1 MNRFPMPLRVE
12 LFQDGSG
19 GQTLAGFM
27 YQDPDCGLLQ
37 VPAGFDTDFASV
49 QPLRTMSL
57 VALALS
63 LAIGALG
70 IVAGWLGVALL
81 GGVMACLGGALG
93 ALGFGVLLLYA
104 AVVGYGNGPAVIH
117 DHLYTTGELSRKA
130 SDQVFYNALRS
141 SGTARWRAWLMWAG
155 VRIGGRNRYAHR

>member
-1 MNRFPMPLRVE
+1 MPLRVE

-27 YQDPDCGLLQ
+27 YQDADCGLVQ

-49 QPLRTMSL
+49 RPLRTMSL
-57 VALALS
+57 VALVLS
-63 LAIGALG
+63 LTIGALG
-70 IVAGWLGVALL
+70 VGAGWLGLALI
-81 GGVMACLGGALG
+81 GAVMASLGGALG

-117 DHLYTTGELSRKA
+117 DYLYTTGELSRKD
-130 SDQVFYNALRS
+130 SDRVFYSALRS
-141 SGTARWRAWLMWAG
+141 SGTARWRAWLMWGG
-155 VRIGGRNRYAHR
+155 VRIGGRKRYRSR